1 MNLEVTLH
9 VLMFRRQ
16 ARRLNTT
23 IFVVFAL
30 LFSQLALAN
39 YACASPPAQDA
50 PAVMGAM
57 EMAPGMPCEEM
68 GAASDK
74 GQSVLCHQH
83 CTDAPQSVDPLSVST
98 VSLPAVLH
106 VFVVSPLSGAGSD
119 ESSTHADVGQ
129 FRPPPDPIFLSTLR
143 LRV

>member
-1 MNLEVTLH
+1 MLEATLRM
-9 VLMFRRQ
+9 LMFRRQ

-39 YACASPPAQDA
+39 YVCASQPAQTA
-50 PAVMGAM
+50 LAVMSTM
-57 EMAPGMPCEEM
+57 EMAPGMPCDEM

-74 GQSVLCHQH
+74 GQSVLCQQH
-83 CTDAPQSVDPLSVST
+83 CTNAPQSVDHLNVTT

-106 VFVVSPLSGAGSD
+106 VFVVSPLLDAGAGASAI
-119 ESSTHADVGQ
+119 HAEAGQ